1 MRGEAVRCPNWT
13 ASGRTPVNAASPPRA
28 RDAVGAGRVPP
39 PPPAP
44 LHYTGKHSKNPLE
57 EAGFTAMVGKLPG
70 VLARTARIAWA
81 IDRRAVMLLAGCQL
95 AIGVSA
101 AVQLTGTAHAMR
113 QVLAAGPVAGRLHQA
128 LPALVVIALAAMTGK
143 AATALSSYADGR
155 ITPLLTT
162 EADSSLVEAVCGIEA
177 AARAEDGCAD
187 RQEAAE
193 MGAVRGHV
201 MVQDATRLTAAL
213 IRLVAASGVLTVLHP
228 LLLPLLL
235 LAVVPAGV
243 GAVLHAKVT
252 YQTHYANVGDRNV
265 RHNLRGWATSV
276 KFTDEIRANTM
287 TGYLSFWYRSISERI
302 DARTLAAAP
311 SMLRIVLTSSA
322 IGGVFLVVTWAA
334 LAWLAATGRIEPA
347 VAGTA
352 VIAVQTSLAALSQV
366 VIYGAAMFHTSLYL
380 ADMDAFLAFAADRAP
395 KRGEPALSA
404 PVQEVRAEEVGYRY
418 PGKEKPALDGVS
430 LRAGRGEIVALVG
443 ENGSG
448 KSTLARLLAGI
459 YLTDKGKV
467 SWNGRDVAG
476 LDPESLWVMSGLVP
490 QSFAQW
496 PLSVRDNVTLGQP
509 HEDGDALVW
518 EAIDAVGLREAVE
531 DLPAGLDTLLARE
544 LWGGSELSGGQW
556 QRLACARAL
565 YRKAGLLI
573 LDEPTSEMDARG
585 EHTILQKIKALAG
598 DCITIVV
605 THQLVN
611 CQIADRIL
619 VLENGRIVEQGA
631 YDDLAAGG
639 GLFAELLA
647 LSTTR

>member
-1 MRGEAVRCPNWT
+1 MNVLSRP
-13 ASGRTPVNAASPPRA
+13 RTGV
-28 RDAVGAGRVPP
+28 VGAGRVPP
-39 PPPAP
+39 PPPAE
-44 LHYTGKHSKNPLE
+44 LRYTGKHSKNPLE
-57 EAGFTAMVGKLPG
+57 ETGFTAMVRKLPA
-70 VLARTARIAWA
+70 VLARTAGIAWS
-81 IDRRAVMLLAGCQL
+81 IDRHAVVLLAGCQL

-113 QVLAAGPVAGRLHQA
+113 EVLTAGPVAGRLHQA
-128 LPALVVIALAAMTGK
+128 LPALVVIALAAMTGRT
-143 AATALSSYADGR
+143 ATALSSYADGR
-155 ITPLLTT
+155 ITPRLTT

-235 LAVVPAGV
+235 LAVVPAGA

-276 KFTDEIRANTM
+276 KYTDEIRANTM

-322 IGGVFLVVTWAA
+322 IGGIFLVATWAA
-334 LAWLAATGRIEPA
+334 LAWLASTGRIEPA

-352 VIAVQTSLAALSQV
+352 VIAVQTSLAALSQL
-366 VIYGAAMFHTSLYL
+366 VIYAAAMFHTSLYL

-395 KRGEPALSA
+395 ERGERTLDG
-404 PVQEVRAEEVGYRY
+404 PVRELRAEEVVYRY

-430 LRAGRGEIVALVG
+430 LRAGRGEIIALVG

-467 SWNGRDVAG
+467 SWNGQDVAG

-509 HEDGDALVW
+509 HEEGDALVR

-565 YRKAGLLI
+565 YRRAGLLI

-585 EHTILQKIKALAG
+585 EHTILQKIKTLAG

-605 THQLVN
+605 THQLIN
-611 CQIADRIL
+611 CKVADQVI
-619 VLENGRIVEQGA
+619 VLEQGRIAEQGT
-631 YDDLAAGG
+631 YDQLAAGG
-639 GLFAELLA
+639 GLFAELLT
-647 LSTTR
+647 LSTNR